1 MLSCLDKMYSQKY
14 VKKSKSW
21 AISFQNAL
29 FSNAMNVIKSNA
41 DGASEKGCRLVIT
54 GDIVENSV
62 GLSKIFDIYINIFKC
77 LSYYYKGEELKELT
91 EKTFEEIVRLNF
103 SNYGDFINTPKKFVE
118 KNFKT
123 DSDLMNNQQ
132 KYLHDIDN
140 NKIED
145 SYDKDEY
152 KSDSDNVAPISD
164 KKSSDFSNDNSVMNE
179 EPFNE
184 LEKKEFKVKKD
195 DTYDEDVEV
204 ENNSEFNDEDNSEF
218 NDEDYE
224 DFELVDF

>member
-132 KYLHDIDN
+132 KHSHDIDNN

-145 SYDKDEY
+145 SYNKDEDEDKDEY
-152 KSDSDNVAPISD
+152 KSDDVTPISD

-204 ENNSEFNDEDNSEF
+204 ENNSEFNDED
-218 NDEDYE
+218 YE